1 MSCRTASASP
11 EVKVFFDM
19 QPTGVALA
27 TLSEKLAASNP
38 PIRVNKSRLVIH
50 HQTSQEAVDE
60 LLRCLGALVRERRR
74 KPRSSADSA
83 PMEKAMNG
91 VQRVINGDALS
102 RFSY

>member
-1 MSCRTASASP
+1 MSCKTASASP

-27 TLSEKLAASNP
+27 TFSEKLAASTL
-38 PIRVNKSRLVIH
+38 PIRVNKPRLVVH

-60 LLRCLGALVRERRR
+60 LLRCLEALVREGRR

-83 PMEKAMNG
+83 PMEKTING

-102 RFSY
+102 SFTY